1 MQAKSIDSDAFIQL
15 IRPALES
22 RDADAL
28 ASVVREHCDTAQLC
42 ALMREGT
49 LDARKAV
56 CLTLGLVG
64 GADCTGCL
72 ARALHDG
79 DGVVA
84 ELAEHALWS
93 IWFRLGS
100 PEATDELQRG
110 MQRLQDNAFPQAV
123 PPLTRAIEA
132 DPAFAEAHNQRAIAY
147 FMMEDWPMALAD
159 CQRAVESMPI
169 HFGAL
174 AAAGHCH
181 AQLGQL
187 AEAAECYR
195 EALAVNPRMHAVAG
209 ALEKLDGRVPATA

>member
-1 MQAKSIDSDAFIQL
+1 MQAKSMDSDSFVEL
-15 IRPALES
+15 IRPALER
-22 RDADAL
+22 RDAEAL
-28 ASVVREHCDTAQLC
+28 ASVVRAHCNTSELC
-42 ALMREGT
+42 TLMRTGT

-72 ARALHDG
+72 ARALRD
-79 DGVVA
+79 DDDDVA

-100 PEATDELQRG
+100 PEATKELQRG
-110 MQRLQDNAFPQAV
+110 MEQLQNNAFPQSV

-132 DPAFAEAHNQRAIAY
+132 DPGFAEAHNQRAIAY
-147 FMMEDWPMALAD
+147 FMMEDWPMALSD
-159 CQRAVESMPI
+159 CQRAVELMPI

-181 AQLGQL
+181 AQLGRL
-187 AEAAECYR
+187 AEAADCYR
-195 EALAVNPRMHAVAG
+195 GALAVNPRMHAVAG
-209 ALEKLDGRVPATA
+209 ALEKLDGRVAATA